1 MIRLSR
7 KPVMPRNPPI
17 LFFTMFQTFSANVG
31 RYRSRFG
38 IIFSALTSSCCR
50 SAELILA
57 GAAEIVSTGD
67 GVVSGSG
74 VAVAAAGFGDGACGG
89 GVPSKKFT
97 RLDDADFPRLVVP
110 PATRLYWTIRS
121 TMRSRAFCV

>member
-38 IIFSALTSSCCR
+38 IIFSALASSCCR

-67 GVVSGSG
+67 AVVCGEGVG
-74 VAVAAAGFGDGACGG
+74 AAAGVGEGACGG
-89 GVPSKKFT
+89 GVPSKKLT
-97 RLDDADFPRLVVP
+97 RLDDADFPRPAVP
-110 PATRLYWTIRS
+110 PTTRLY
-121 TMRSRAFCV
+121 

>member
-1 MIRLSR
+1 MMRLR
-7 KPVMPRNPPI
+7 RNPATPRNPPMLFLIIFQI
-17 LFFTMFQTFSANVG
+17 LSANVG

-38 IIFSALTSSCCR
+38 IILSAFASSCCR

-67 GVVSGSG
+67 AVACGDGVGVV
-74 VAVAAAGFGDGACGG
+74 AAGVGEGGCGG

-97 RLDDADFPRLVVP
+97 RLDDADFPRPVVP
-110 PATRLYWTIRS
+110 PTTRLY
-121 TMRSRAFCV
+121 

>member
-38 IIFSALTSSCCR
+38 IIFPALASSCCR

-67 GVVSGSG
+67 AVVSGKGVGSA
-74 VAVAAAGFGDGACGG
+74 VAVGVGEGGCGG
-89 GVPSKKFT
+89 GVPSKKLT
-97 RLDDADFPRLVVP
+97 RPDDADFPRPAVP
-110 PATRLYWTIRS
+110 PTTRLY
-121 TMRSRAFCV
+121 

>member
-38 IIFSALTSSCCR
+38 IIFSAFVSSCCR

-57 GAAEIVSTGD
+57 GAAEIVSTGEAL
-67 GVVSGSG
+67 VSGSEVG
-74 VAVAAAGFGDGACGG
+74 VGATGVGDGARGG

-97 RLDDADFPRLVVP
+97 RPDDADFPRPAVP
-110 PATRLYWTIRS
+110 PATRLY
-121 TMRSRAFCV
+121 

>member
-7 KPVMPRNPPI
+7 NPVTPRNPPMLFLIIFQI
-17 LFFTMFQTFSANVG
+17 LSANVG

-38 IIFSALTSSCCR
+38 IILSAFASSCCR

-67 GVVSGSG
+67 AVVAGEGLGAVGAGV
-74 VAVAAAGFGDGACGG
+74 GDGACGG

-97 RLDDADFPRLVVP
+97 RPDDADFPRPAVP
-110 PATRLYWTIRS
+110 PATRLY
-121 TMRSRAFCV
+121 